1 MKNFTTTR
9 KNIKYTITKLTK
21 MCITQLKQL
30 QNSTKDIK
38 EDFSK
43 WRDILQKV

>member
-1 MKNFTTTR
+1 
-9 KNIKYTITKLTK
+9 

-38 EDFSK
+38 EDFRK